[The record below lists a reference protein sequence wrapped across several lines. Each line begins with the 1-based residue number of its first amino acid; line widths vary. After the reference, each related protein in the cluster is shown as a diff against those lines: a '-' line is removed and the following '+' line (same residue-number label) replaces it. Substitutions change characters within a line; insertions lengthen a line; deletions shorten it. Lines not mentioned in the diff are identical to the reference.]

1 MEEAY
6 ALAVQRLARAIRA
19 TRLSRNMSQERLAEG
34 AGVAPRHLQ
43 DLEGAALAGKSA
55 NPTFETLWQIARTL
69 DVPLSTLMD
78 GEVEEP
84 DRDRATKSR
93 LKNG

>member
-1 MEEAY
+1 MENAY

-19 TRLSRNMSQERLAEG
+19 TRLSRNMSQEKLAEG

-43 DLEGAALAGKSA
+43 DLEGARSA
-55 NPTFETLWQIARTL
+55 NPTFETLWRIARTL
-69 DVPLSTLMD
+69 EVPLTTLLD
-78 GEVEEP
+78 AEVEEP